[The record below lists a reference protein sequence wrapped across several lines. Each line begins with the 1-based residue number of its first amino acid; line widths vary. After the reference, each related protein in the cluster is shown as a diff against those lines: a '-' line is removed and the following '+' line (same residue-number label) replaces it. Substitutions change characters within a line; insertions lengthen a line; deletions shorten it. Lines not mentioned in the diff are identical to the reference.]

1 MAEYRLAKV
10 AGELNRSFTALAEF
24 LKQKGFDVEARPTT
38 KINEDM
44 YQACLQEFSAD
55 KAAKEAAQKK
65 FNKTEHL
72 FKRKSNAG
80 RPPNVSNVS
89 KV

>member
-10 AGELNRSFTALAEF
+10 AGELNRSFTALAGF

-55 KAAKEAAQKK
+55 KAAKEEANKLKNQKIA
-65 FNKTEHL
+65 TL
-72 FKRKSNAG
+72 S
-80 RPPNVSNVS
+80 
-89 KV
+89 